1 MAENTPHLAPIVVLL
16 FFGAVFVT
24 TVSLLILL
32 YGVARRSKRYASIG
46 GRAALSVISCY
57 LLVLCGVS
65 LVSRKKVLPPGGWKY
80 FCELDCHIGYS
91 VSGVAT
97 TAAIGSDQQPT
108 PAQGQFVIVRLK
120 IWFDPRTIS
129 PHRGDGPLTP
139 NARRVVLVDANEHAY
154 AEFPLGAAAIARAQ
168 NEAGPLRQP
177 LRPGQSFVRDIVF
190 DVPRA
195 ASGLRLLITED
206 DPETILIIGHE
217 NSLFHQKIYLGLDSA
232 PNITSKISPLASAS

>member
-1 MAENTPHLAPIVVLL
+1 MAESTPHLAPLVVLL
-16 FFGAVFVT
+16 FLGAVFVT
-24 TVSLLILL
+24 AVSLLILL

-46 GRAALSVISCY
+46 GCAALSVISCY
-57 LLVLCGVS
+57 MLVLCGVS
-65 LVSRKKVLPPGGWKY
+65 LVSNEKVLPPGGWKY

-97 TAAIGSDQQPT
+97 TAAIGPDLLQS

-139 NARRVVLVDANEHAY
+139 NARRVVLLDTNEHAY
-154 AEFPLGAAAIARAQ
+154 AEFPAGEAVIARAQ

-177 LRPGQSFVRDIVF
+177 LRPDQSFARDIVF
-190 DVPRA
+190 DVPKG
-195 ASGLRLLITED
+195 ASGLRLLIAED
-206 DPETILIIGHE
+206 DPETVLIIGHE
-217 NSLFHQKIYLGLDSA
+217 NSFFHRKIYLGLDSA
-232 PNITSKISPLASAS
+232 PIITSKINLLTLAY

>member
-1 MAENTPHLAPIVVLL
+1 MAESSPHLAPFVVLL
-16 FFGAVFVT
+16 FLGAVFVT
-24 TVSLLILL
+24 AVSLLILL

-46 GRAALSVISCY
+46 GCAALSVISSY
-57 LLVLCGVS
+57 LFVLCGVS
-65 LVSRKKVLPPGGWKY
+65 LVSSKKVLPPGGWKY

-97 TAAIGSDQQPT
+97 TAAIGPDLQPT

-139 NARRVVLVDANEHAY
+139 NARRVVLVDTNEHAY
-154 AEFPLGAAAIARAQ
+154 AEFPAGEAALARTQ

-177 LRPGQSFVRDIVF
+177 LRPGQSFARDIVF
-190 DVPRA
+190 DVPKA

-206 DPETILIIGHE
+206 DPETVLIIGHE
-217 NSLFHQKIYLGLDSA
+217 NSLFHGKIYLGLDSA
-232 PNITSKISPLASAS
+232 PNITSKISPLAPAN